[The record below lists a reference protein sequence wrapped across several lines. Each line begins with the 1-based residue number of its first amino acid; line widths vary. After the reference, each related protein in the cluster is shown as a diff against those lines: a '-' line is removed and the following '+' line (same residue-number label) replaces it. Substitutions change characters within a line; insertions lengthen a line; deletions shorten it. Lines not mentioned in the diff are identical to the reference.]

1 MIDSIIFRNNQI
13 LFSIFLFQ
21 NIMLNGS
28 DVLAPPPPC
37 RRCQRRQAG
46 GQKFILLIT
55 LLLLITLGNV
65 LVVCLLA
72 GIFSGVVLDWMWLIG
87 KGW

>member
-1 MIDSIIFRNNQI
+1 MTGMSYFEKEVFATRSWSLTVSGLCMFN
-13 LFSIFLFQ
+13 S
-21 NIMLNGS
+21 
-28 DVLAPPPPC
+28 
-37 RRCQRRQAG
+37 
-46 GQKFILLIT
+46 
-55 LLLLITLGNV
+55 LLLPLQGPEQNALGNV

>member
-1 MIDSIIFRNNQI
+1 MYAEH
-13 LFSIFLFQ
+13 LFLLVQGPEQ
-21 NIMLNGS
+21 N
-28 DVLAPPPPC
+28 A
-37 RRCQRRQAG
+37 
-46 GQKFILLIT
+46 
-55 LLLLITLGNV
+55 LGNV